1 MLKDKLSEGF
11 ILAPGIYDALT
22 GLIAAKAGAEAIY
35 LSGASIAYT
44 RFGRSDIGLVSVSEV
59 HDTLAAITD
68 RIDIPVIVDADTGFG
83 NALNVQRTVR
93 QFERVGASA
102 IQLEDQSFP
111 KRCGH
116 LAGKTLVSKNEMV
129 GKIKASLD
137 ARKNENTLII
147 ARTDALA
154 ANLITSDVD
163 ETDASF
169 VLGERTTEGFFK
181 VKNGP
186 EAAISRGLSYAPYA
200 DLVWCE
206 TGTPDIG
213 YAKDFAD
220 AIREKYPDKLLAYNC
235 SPSFN
240 WKKSLSDNEIET
252 FQEQLSSFGYKFQFI
267 TLAGFHALNTSMFE
281 LASKYKGG
289 NMSAYVE
296 LQQKE
301 FAMEKDGFTSV
312 KHQREVGA
320 GYFDTVSTIIS
331 EGDASTLALTGS
343 TEEEQF

>member
-22 GLIAAKAGAEAIY
+22 GLIAAKAGAEAVY

-137 ARKNENTLII
+137 ARKNENTVII
-147 ARTDALA
+147 ARTDARAVEGLDAAFDRAAAYRDAGADILFIEAPQSLEEMKNITATFGNELPLLA
-154 ANLITSDVD
+154 NMVEGGKTPI
-163 ETDASF
+163 ASA
-169 VLGERTTEGFFK
+169 TEL
-181 VKNGP
+181 
-186 EAAISRGLSYAPYA
+186 E
-200 DLVWCE
+200 E
-206 TGTPDIG
+206 IG
-213 YAKDFAD
+213 YHLAIFPGGAVRAIAHHLSAYYSGLLRDGNNKKFSEKMYDFD
-220 AIREKYPDKLLAYNC
+220 GLNEVIGTKELLAQG
-235 SPSFN
+235 
-240 WKKSLSDNEIET
+240 I
-252 FQEQLSSFGYKFQFI
+252 
-267 TLAGFHALNTSMFE
+267 
-281 LASKYKGG
+281 KY
-289 NMSAYVE
+289 E
-296 LQQKE
+296 
-301 FAMEKDGFTSV
+301 
-312 KHQREVGA
+312 
-320 GYFDTVSTIIS
+320 
-331 EGDASTLALTGS
+331 
-343 TEEEQF
+343 

>member
-1 MLKDKLSEGF
+1 MLKDKLNEGF

-22 GLIAAKAGAEAIY
+22 GLIAAKAGAEAVY

-137 ARKNENTLII
+137 ARKNENTVII
-147 ARTDALA
+147 ARTDARAVEGLDAAFDRAAAYRDAGADILFIEAPQSLEEMKNITATFGNELPLLA
-154 ANLITSDVD
+154 NMVEGGKTPI
-163 ETDASF
+163 ASA
-169 VLGERTTEGFFK
+169 TEL
-181 VKNGP
+181 
-186 EAAISRGLSYAPYA
+186 E
-200 DLVWCE
+200 
-206 TGTPDIG
+206 DIG
-213 YAKDFAD
+213 YHLAIFPGGAVRAIAHHLSAYYSGLLRDGNNKKFSEKMYDFD
-220 AIREKYPDKLLAYNC
+220 GLNEVIGTKELLAQG
-235 SPSFN
+235 
-240 WKKSLSDNEIET
+240 I
-252 FQEQLSSFGYKFQFI
+252 
-267 TLAGFHALNTSMFE
+267 
-281 LASKYKGG
+281 KY
-289 NMSAYVE
+289 E
-296 LQQKE
+296 
-301 FAMEKDGFTSV
+301 
-312 KHQREVGA
+312 
-320 GYFDTVSTIIS
+320 
-331 EGDASTLALTGS
+331 
-343 TEEEQF
+343 

>member
-22 GLIAAKAGAEAIY
+22 GLIAAKAGAEAVY

-137 ARKNENTLII
+137 ARKNENTVII
-147 ARTDALA
+147 ARTDARAVEGLDAAFDRAAAYRDAGADILFIEAPQSLEEMKNITATFGNELPLLA
-154 ANLITSDVD
+154 NMVEGGKTPI
-163 ETDASF
+163 ASA
-169 VLGERTTEGFFK
+169 TEL
-181 VKNGP
+181 
-186 EAAISRGLSYAPYA
+186 E
-200 DLVWCE
+200 
-206 TGTPDIG
+206 DIG
-213 YAKDFAD
+213 YHLAIFPGGAVRAIAHHLSAYYSGLLRDGNNKKFSEKMYDFD
-220 AIREKYPDKLLAYNC
+220 GLNEVIGTKELLAQG
-235 SPSFN
+235 
-240 WKKSLSDNEIET
+240 KKYE
-252 FQEQLSSFGYKFQFI
+252 
-267 TLAGFHALNTSMFE
+267 
-281 LASKYKGG
+281 
-289 NMSAYVE
+289 
-296 LQQKE
+296 
-301 FAMEKDGFTSV
+301 
-312 KHQREVGA
+312 
-320 GYFDTVSTIIS
+320 
-331 EGDASTLALTGS
+331 
-343 TEEEQF
+343 